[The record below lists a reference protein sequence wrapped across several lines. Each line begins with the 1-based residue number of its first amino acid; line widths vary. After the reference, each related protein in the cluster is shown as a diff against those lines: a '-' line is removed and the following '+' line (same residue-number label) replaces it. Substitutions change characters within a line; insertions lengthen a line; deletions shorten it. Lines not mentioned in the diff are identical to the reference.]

1 MIKKINISES
11 DRQSI
16 LSMHRLLLESEV
28 TTTIE
33 GTVIDDKGDG
43 VYSVKVLLVDSN
55 NKTKKGAFTDD
66 KGYYKIDNVKV
77 EQGDYTVKFIFSNIE
92 LIEKIT
98 ISNGDTITVNKTIIS
113 KSQDLPNVD
122 VSGGKRYFIPILDI
136 TVLDSDNNKIDGSE
150 IEMYY
155 NDTLIQYG
163 TFIKN
168 NESKSVLID
177 SKNKKTTNGELK
189 NIWINPDTYP
199 IFKTTTPEFCSKK
212 ETIKIVAK
220 SKGNQVASNTEICL
234 SNGYYMLEKD
244 GTVKL
249 YLKENNV
256 QNFNLVIR
264 LKSTIQFNV
273 IDSKTNEKVGPGI
286 IDVYN
291 DIAKTQYIGEV
302 EISESGVAT
311 KYIGTNDFGV
321 LKLTNDQTKIKPIKS
336 GEYKIYL
343 HSFESGYE
351 EFFKE
356 YTINIK
362 NDGNPILVNVPIE
375 YNQGEDDDDK
385 NENWFD
391 KKSTRRII
399 YGKSDKKFNT
409 PNEAEEDAKKDA
421 LEQYLN
427 RSKKYKDSEVLRGKT
442 PSGGKLVYLHNY
454 DDGTYSAVVRY
465 KRGELKTF
473 AKNYV
478 PETPKENIEKYDI
491 KFSNVKL
498 EEALDGYKSV
508 FAFALSST
516 GTSSKELYE
525 QITSDKKLAEIINNN
540 YTNIKV
546 TNDSNDSNY
555 NNLITNYDLEWFP
568 TVILFIN
575 KKPYYF
581 NNFKGSI
588 YQQLKDYFKV

>member
-1 MIKKINISES
+1 MGRQVIITES

-16 LSMHRLLLESEV
+16 LSMHRLILESEV
-28 TTTIE
+28 TVTIE
-33 GTVIDDKGDG
+33 GKVMDGKGRTMEA
-43 VYSVKVLLVDSN
+43 VKVLLIDSN
-55 NKTKKGAFTDD
+55 NEIKKGTFTDD

-77 EQGDYTVKFIFSNIE
+77 EQGNYNIKFIDVLGENT
-92 LIEKIT
+92 EKIT
-98 ISNGDTITVNKTIIS
+98 IDNEDTITLNKTM
-113 KSQDLPNVD
+113 DFNVLD
-122 VSGGKRYFIPILDI
+122 IKPVTVGAGKRQYIPILSV
-136 TVLDSDNNKIDGSE
+136 TVLDSNNDKIDGSE
-150 IEMYY
+150 IEIYH
-155 NDTLIQYG
+155 NNTLIEYS

-168 NESKSVLID
+168 DTTTSID

-199 IFKTTTPEFCSKK
+199 IFSGGTNENFCSKK

-220 SKGNQVASNTEICL
+220 SKGNQTESNVEICL
-234 SNGYYMLEKD
+234 GNGFYMLDKEVGIKF
-244 GTVKL
+244 
-249 YLKENNV
+249 YLKEANI

-264 LKSTIQFNV
+264 VTNTIQFNV

-302 EISESGVAT
+302 EINESGVGT
-311 KYIGTNDFGV
+311 KYIGKNDFGV
-321 LKLTNDQTKIKPIKS
+321 LKITNDQTKIKPIKS

-343 HSFESGYE
+343 HSFEFEYE

-356 YTINIK
+356 YTINVK
-362 NDGNPILVNVPIE
+362 NDGQPILVKVPIE
-375 YNQGEDDDDK
+375 YNEGEDDDDK

-391 KKSTRRII
+391 KKSTRRVI

-427 RSKKYKDSEVLRGKT
+427 RSKKYKDSKELRGKT

-465 KRGELKTF
+465 KRRELKNF

-478 PETPKENIEKYDI
+478 PETPKEKIEKYDI

-498 EEALDGYKSV
+498 KDVIDGYKSV
-508 FAFALSST
+508 FVFALSST

-525 QITSDKKLAEIINNN
+525 QITLDKKLTEIINDN

-546 TNDSNDSNY
+546 INDSNDSNY
-555 NNLITNYDLEWFP
+555 NDLITNYDLEFFP
-568 TVILFIN
+568 TVILFID

-588 YQQLKDYFKV
+588 YTQLKDYFKV

>member
-1 MIKKINISES
+1 MGRQVIITES

-16 LSMHRLLLESEV
+16 LSMHRLILESEV
-28 TTTIE
+28 TVTIE
-33 GTVIDDKGDG
+33 GKVIDVKGDG
-43 VYSVKVLLVDSN
+43 MYSVKVLLIDSN
-55 NKTKKGAFTDD
+55 DTIKKGTITDED
-66 KGYYKIDNVKV
+66 GYYKIDNAKV
-77 EQGDYTVKFIFSNIE
+77 EQGVYTIKFIDVLGENTE
-92 LIEKIT
+92 RIT
-98 ISNGDTITVNKTIIS
+98 IANENIITLNKTMNF
-113 KSQDLPNVD
+113 KVQDIESVLI
-122 VSGGKRYFIPILDI
+122 SGGKRKNIPILSV
-136 TVLDSDNNKIDGSE
+136 TVLDQNNDKIDGSE
-150 IEMYY
+150 IEIYH
-155 NDTLIQYG
+155 NNTLIEYS

-168 NESKSVLID
+168 DTSTSID

-189 NIWINPDTYP
+189 NIWINPETYP
-199 IFKTTTPEFCSKK
+199 IFTTTSIKDFCSKK

-220 SKGNQVASNTEICL
+220 SKGNQTESNVEICL
-234 SNGYYMLEKD
+234 GNGFYTLKEE
-244 GTVKL
+244 GGVRF
-249 YLKENNV
+249 YLKEPNI

-302 EISESGVAT
+302 EINESGVGT

-343 HSFESGYE
+343 HSFEFEYE

-356 YTINIK
+356 YTINVK
-362 NDGNPILVNVPIE
+362 NDGQPILVKVPIE

-427 RSKKYKDSEVLRGKT
+427 RSKKYKDSKELRGKT

-465 KRGELKTF
+465 KRRELKNF

-478 PETPKENIEKYDI
+478 PEIPKEKIEKYDI
-491 KFSNVKL
+491 NFSNVKL
-498 EEALDGYKSV
+498 KDVINGDKSV
-508 FAFALSST
+508 FVFALSST
-516 GTSSKELYE
+516 GTPSKQLYE
-525 QITSDKKLAEIINNN
+525 QITLDKKLTEIINDN

-546 TNDSNDSNY
+546 INDSNDSNY
-555 NNLITNYDLEWFP
+555 NDLITNYDLEFFP
-568 TVILFIN
+568 TVILFID

-588 YQQLKDYFKV
+588 YTQLKDYFKV

>member
-1 MIKKINISES
+1 MGRQVIITES

-16 LSMHRLLLESEV
+16 LSMHRLILESEV
-28 TTTIE
+28 TVTIE
-33 GTVIDDKGDG
+33 GVVMDGKGKTMEA
-43 VYSVKVLLVDSN
+43 VKVLLIDSN
-55 NKTKKGAFTDD
+55 NEIKKGTFTDD

-77 EQGDYTVKFIFSNIE
+77 EQGDYNIKFIDVLGENT
-92 LIEKIT
+92 EKIT
-98 ISNGDTITVNKTIIS
+98 IANEDTITLNK
-113 KSQDLPNVD
+113 KMDFKVQDIETVLI
-122 VSGGKRYFIPILDI
+122 SGGKRQFIPILSV
-136 TVLDSDNNKIDGSE
+136 TVLDSNNDKIDGSE
-150 IEMYY
+150 IEIYH
-155 NDTLIQYG
+155 NNTLIEYS
-163 TFIKN
+163 TFITN
-168 NESKSVLID
+168 DATTSID

-199 IFKTTTPEFCSKK
+199 IFSGGAMNNFCSKK

-220 SKGNQVASNTEICL
+220 SKKNQTESNVEICL
-234 SNGYYMLEKD
+234 GNGFYILEE
-244 GTVKL
+244 GGEIKL
-249 YLKENNV
+249 YLKETNI

-264 LKSTIQFNV
+264 VTNTIQFNV

-302 EISESGVAT
+302 EINESGVGT

-321 LKLTNDQTKIKPIKS
+321 LKITNDKTKIKPIKS

-343 HSFESGYE
+343 HSFEFEYE

-362 NDGNPILVNVPIE
+362 NDEQPILIKVPIE
-375 YNQGEDDDDK
+375 YNEGEDDDDK

-391 KKSTRRII
+391 KKSTRRVI

-427 RSKKYKDSEVLRGKT
+427 RSKKYKDSKELRGKT

-465 KRGELKTF
+465 KRRELKNF

-478 PETPKENIEKYDI
+478 PETPKEKIEKYDI

-498 EEALDGYKSV
+498 KDVIDGYKSV
-508 FAFALSST
+508 FVFALSST

-525 QITSDKKLAEIINNN
+525 QITLDKKLTEIINDN

-546 TNDSNDSNY
+546 INDSNDSNY
-555 NNLITNYDLEWFP
+555 NDLITNYDLEFFP
-568 TVILFIN
+568 TVILFID

-588 YQQLKDYFKV
+588 YTQLKDYFKV

>member
-11 DRQSI
+11 DRLTI
-16 LSMHRLLLESEV
+16 LSMHKLLLESEV

-33 GTVIDDKGDG
+33 GTVIDNQGDG
-43 VYSVKVLLVDSN
+43 VYLVKVVLVDSN
-55 NKTKKGAFTDD
+55 NNIKKGTYTDD

-77 EQGDYTVKFIFSNIE
+77 EQGDYTIKFTF
-92 LIEKIT
+92 LGKDTIEKIS
-98 ISNGDTITVNKTIIS
+98 ISNGDTITVNHTII
-113 KSQDLPNVD
+113 KTQEIDD
-122 VSGGKRYFIPILDI
+122 VTIYGGKKKFIPILDI

-150 IEMYY
+150 IEIYH
-155 NDTLIQYG
+155 NDTLIEYG
-163 TFIKN
+163 VFIIN
-168 NESKSVLID
+168 DTSKSVLID
-177 SKNKKTTNGELK
+177 SKNKKTTNGVLK

-199 IFKTTTPEFCSKK
+199 IFKTTTSEFCSKK

-220 SKGNQVASNTEICL
+220 SKGNQVSSNAEICL
-234 SNGYYMLEKD
+234 SNGYYMVEKD
-244 GTVKL
+244 GTVNM
-249 YLKENNV
+249 YLKENDV

-302 EISESGVAT
+302 EINDSGVGT

-321 LKLTNDQTKIKPIKS
+321 LKLTEDQTKIKPIKS
-336 GEYKIYL
+336 GDYKIYL
-343 HSFESGYE
+343 YSFESGYE

-356 YTINIK
+356 YNITVK
-362 NDGNPILVNVPIE
+362 NDGNPILVKVPIE

-473 AKNYV
+473 AKNNV
-478 PETPKENIEKYDI
+478 PETPKEKTEKYDI

-498 EEALDGYKSV
+498 EEAINGYKSV

-555 NNLITNYDLEWFP
+555 NDLITNYDLEWFP

-581 NNFKGSI
+581 NNFKGNI

>member
-1 MIKKINISES
+1 MGRQVIITES

-16 LSMHRLLLESEV
+16 LSMHRLILESEV
-28 TTTIE
+28 TVTIE
-33 GTVIDDKGDG
+33 GKVMDGKGRTMEA
-43 VYSVKVLLVDSN
+43 VKVLLIDSN
-55 NKTKKGAFTDD
+55 NEIKKGTFTDD

-77 EQGDYTVKFIFSNIE
+77 EQGNYNIKFIDVLGENT
-92 LIEKIT
+92 EKIT
-98 ISNGDTITVNKTIIS
+98 IANEDTITLNKTM
-113 KSQDLPNVD
+113 DFNVLD
-122 VSGGKRYFIPILDI
+122 IKPVTVGAGKRQYIPILSV
-136 TVLDSDNNKIDGSE
+136 TVLDSNNDKIDGSE
-150 IEMYY
+150 IEIYH
-155 NDTLIQYG
+155 NNTLIEYS

-168 NESKSVLID
+168 DTTTSID

-199 IFKTTTPEFCSKK
+199 IFSGGTNENFCSKK

-220 SKGNQVASNTEICL
+220 SKGNQTESNVEICL
-234 SNGYYMLEKD
+234 GNGFYMLDKEVGIKF
-244 GTVKL
+244 
-249 YLKENNV
+249 YLKEANI
-256 QNFNLVIR
+256 QNFNLVLR

-302 EISESGVAT
+302 EINESGVGT

-321 LKLTNDQTKIKPIKS
+321 LKITNDQTKIKPIKS

-343 HSFESGYE
+343 HSFEFEYE

-356 YTINIK
+356 YTINVK
-362 NDGNPILVNVPIE
+362 NDGQPILVKVPIE
-375 YNQGEDDDDK
+375 YNEGEDDDDK

-391 KKSTRRII
+391 KKSTRRVI

-427 RSKKYKDSEVLRGKT
+427 RSKKYKDSKELRGKT

-465 KRGELKTF
+465 KRRELKNF

-478 PETPKENIEKYDI
+478 PETPKEKIEKYDI

-498 EEALDGYKSV
+498 KDVIDGYKSV
-508 FAFALSST
+508 FVFALSST

-525 QITSDKKLAEIINNN
+525 QITLDKKLTEIINDN

-546 TNDSNDSNY
+546 INDSNDSNY
-555 NNLITNYDLEWFP
+555 NDLITNYDLEFFP
-568 TVILFIN
+568 TVILFID

-588 YQQLKDYFKV
+588 YTQLKDYFKV